1 MAVTVYDCRTDNRN
15 LEITPEIRTRFTHIA
30 PREVHVRHSHDLGH
44 EVFLVLEGR
53 LQFHLDD
60 GVVELS
66 AGQCCL
72 VRADQM
78 HQLVNATDEPAILY
92 LSVSP
97 HIEPTHSFWGEGGE
111 KLPPRY
117 GGATARERAQRG
129 EPSSPLP
136 ELAAQQEEATRRLAD
151 HVSAAAEATIP
162 LLRSLGDASDP
173 GDRKETVD
181 QIWSRLYPV
190 FKATSELAAIWNEL
204 AAEAVPHP

>member
-1 MAVTVYDCRTDNRN
+1 MAVRVYDSKTDNRN
-15 LEITPEIRTRFTHIA
+15 LEITPEIRTRFVHIA
-30 PREVHVRHSHDLGH
+30 PREVHGRHSHDLGH

-60 GVVELS
+60 EVIELT
-66 AGQCCL
+66 AGQCCV

-97 HIEPTHSFWGEGGE
+97 HIEPTHTMWGEGGE

-129 EPSSPLP
+129 EPGPTVS
-136 ELAAQQEEATRRLAD
+136 ELAVRQEEATRRLLERVA
-151 HVSAAAEATIP
+151 SAAEASLP
-162 LLRSLGDASDP
+162 LLRSLQQSP
-173 GDRKETVD
+173 GPSEPKATADE
-181 QIWSRLYPV
+181 IWGRLYPV
-190 FKATSELAAIWNEL
+190 FKATSELAAVWNEL
-204 AAEAVPHP
+204 SAATAPHP